1 MAIAI
6 LAGRDATE
14 QKQYE
19 WFCATWRDVLLAQDA
34 TLDIRIWPNVGNVA
48 EIDFLLVWR
57 HPIGTLK
64 QFTNAKAVQSLGAG
78 VDHIFVDSELNR
90 NTPIARIADPFMAG
104 DIVQYVVAY
113 TLQHIK
119 LVKLWEMNQQKK
131 FWANREPPFTLSHKT
146 IGIMGIGYLGKK
158 AALILH
164 DMGLNV
170 IGWSQSAKEMPGITH
185 YTGDAEF
192 HDFLSKSDLLICMLP
207 LTDKTENILN
217 KNTFAKLPR
226 DAFVINIGRGKHV
239 VDEDLIAALD
249 DGHLS
254 GACLDVFR
262 EEPLPPN
269 HPFWSHAKIIVTP
282 HIASVTNPMTAA
294 PQVYENYQRAMSNKA
309 LLNKVDIEKGY

>member
-19 WFCATWRDVLLAQDA
+19 WFCATWREALLLQDNQ
-34 TLDIRIWPNVGNVA
+34 LDIRIWPNIGNAADV
-48 EIDFLLVWR
+48 DYLLVWR
-57 HPIGTLK
+57 HPIGTLN
-64 QFTNAKAVQSLGAG
+64 QFPNLKAIHSLGAG
-78 VDHIFVDSELNR
+78 VDHLFVDTELNP
-90 NTPIARIADPFMAG
+90 NIPIVRIADPFMAG

-113 TLQHIK
+113 VLQHIK
-119 LVKLWEMNQQKK
+119 LIKLWELNQHKK

-158 AALILH
+158 AAHILH
-164 DMGLNV
+164 ELGLKV
-170 IGWSQSAKEMPGITH
+170 IGWSQSPKNMQGIKH

-192 HDFLSKSDLLICMLP
+192 NDFLSQSDILICMLP

-217 KNTFAKLPR
+217 QNTFAKLPR
-226 DAFVINIGRGKHV
+226 DAYIINIGRGKHV
-239 VDEDLIAALD
+239 VDEDLTAALD
-249 DGHLS
+249 SGQLS

-262 EEPLPPN
+262 EEPLPAN
-269 HPFWSHAKIIVTP
+269 HPFWSHAKVTVTP
-282 HIASVTNPMTAA
+282 HIASVTNPITAA
-294 PQVYENYQRAMSNKA
+294 PQVYDNYQRAMNNQA